1 MARNEQLIRQHR
13 ILQLLE
19 ETRYGKSLDDIR
31 EDLVGDMGLTS
42 LHERTVRRDVEAL
55 QVAGYDIVTEQTQR
69 GKVWKMGR
77 TDRGIHSIS
86 ASATELIALSIGR
99 DLLYPLVGTSYW
111 QGIES
116 FWNKVREVLPDGV
129 YEHYQRYRKTL
140 CVFGT
145 PSRKY
150 ESKEGILRAINRAV
164 SEHRVVEIVYQSVGK
179 PETERM
185 IEPYGLAVYQSSIYV
200 VAAASEVTDP
210 EQRLR
215 HWKLD
220 RFQKAHVTD
229 QYFRVDP
236 SVNLESHL
244 GKSIGIFSGEQ
255 TESVIIR
262 LGQRAAGWVREDPWH
277 PDQILQPENELQES
291 ETDGESEGE
300 GAPEGED
307 AEAAKPGAATW
318 LFTVPAAHPRELLPK
333 VLALGSDAEVLEP
346 ASFRNAVQEV
356 VGRLAATY
364 RLTPEPADL
373 TPEA

>member
-19 ETRYGKSLDDIR
+19 ATRFGKTLDEIR
-31 EDLVGDMGLTS
+31 EDLVEDLGLTS
-42 LHERTVRRDVEAL
+42 LHERTVRRDIEAL
-55 QVAGYDIVTEQTQR
+55 QVAGYDIVTEQIQR

-77 TDRGIHSIS
+77 VDRGIHKIS
-86 ASATELIALSIGR
+86 ATATELIALSIGR

-145 PSRKY
+145 PSKKY
-150 ESKEGILRAINRAV
+150 ESKEGMLRTINRAIT
-164 SEHRVVEIVYQSVGK
+164 EHRVVEIEYQSVGK
-179 PETERM
+179 PASSRR

-210 EQRLR
+210 DERLR

-220 RFQKAHVTD
+220 RFQKATLTD
-229 QYFRVDP
+229 DYFRVDP
-236 SVNLESHL
+236 SVDLEAHL

-255 TESVIIR
+255 TERVCIR
-262 LGQRAAGWVREDPWH
+262 LGQRAYGWVNEDPWH
-277 PDQILQPENELQES
+277 PDQELTVES
-291 ETDGESEGE
+291 EEEPKS
-300 GAPEGED
+300 
-307 AEAAKPGAATW
+307 W
-318 LFTVPAAHPRELLPK
+318 LLTVPAAHPRELLPK
-333 VLALGSDAEVLEP
+333 VLALGADAEVVSP
-346 ASFRNAVQEV
+346 ASFREAVQEV
-356 VGRLAATY
+356 VQKLAATY
-364 RLTPEPADL
+364 QV
-373 TPEA
+373 

>member
-1 MARNEQLIRQHR
+1 MARNEQLVRQHR

-19 ETRYGKSLDDIR
+19 ETRYGKTLDDIR

-42 LHERTVRRDVEAL
+42 LHGRTVRRDIEAL

-150 ESKEGILRAINRAV
+150 ESKEGILRTINRAI

-179 PETERM
+179 PETERQ

-210 EQRLR
+210 EERLR

-220 RFQKAHVTD
+220 RFQKAILTD

-236 SVNLESHL
+236 SVDLESHL

-277 PDQILQPENELQES
+277 PDQILQPEHELPEA
-291 ETDGESEGE
+291 EGV
-300 GAPEGED
+300 PVD
-307 AEAAKPGAATW
+307 EAQKAANAGVPHIDAATW

-346 ASFRNAVQEV
+346 ASFRTAVQEV

-364 RLTPEPADL
+364 RVTTTPAAADVTPEG
-373 TPEA
+373 